1 MISNIVAIAGVLVGV
16 VGVIFGIIPCLKKKG
31 IDTGKVLGGTDK
43 VLEASKPLIQVAKT
57 IPGLKPEAALL
68 DWIEQKAKAGVKAAE
83 QLGHA
88 GSLKTNSEK
97 FQAAQQTVYAALKEI
112 GIAPTDN
119 QKKLIDDFIQE
130 AVNDLGHAPAPV
142 AAQKAELQKTSQ
154 NLAKAQNEN
163 TQLRQK
169 LTIIQS
175 ASQIA
180 QSAPAQPAIQPKK

>member
-16 VGVIFGIIPCLKKKG
+16 VGVMFGIIPYLKKKG
-31 IDTGKVLGGTDK
+31 INTDK
-43 VLEASKPLIQVAKT
+43 ALEGTGEVLEASESIIKVAEG
-57 IPGLKPEAALL
+57 ISSLKPEAALL

-119 QKKLIDDFIQE
+119 QKKLADDFIQE
-130 AVNDLGHAPAPV
+130 AVNNLGHAPAPV

-154 NLAKAQNEN
+154 SLAKAQDEN

-169 LTIIQS
+169 LATIQS
-175 ASQIA
+175 ASQIV
-180 QSAPAQPAIQPKK
+180 QSAPAQPATQPQK